1 MRGRQFWAGSHD
13 YSVLRSEIRLVADS
27 RGHTGSRRSLSASG
41 RRATPMHTAAFT
53 SFEERRVRSQSALW
67 PNDPWVEMTAFRCLP
82 FPQGCSFDQQHRSR
96 PLHRD
101 RGAGK
106 RACARCR
113 ADFPRA
119 RGTDGMGARRIVVR
133 TQSLASAAVLCSFLF
148 LSCASVPVVCSV
160 PPPHQ
165 RACPGPLDRPYPGAC
180 RQAGTASLSP
190 QSIRVSSGALSSN
203 CFVDSSGILDCT
215 VPVSAQHAH
224 IVVSRLGGFSGRGSI
239 FYSTNAGSAVPGLE
253 FHASKGTITWD
264 HLRGEP
270 QAIDI
275 ALIDNGNYS
284 PGKYRTTFTLTID
297 PVIVGPRLEVSPITE
312 ARVTIINTNARTG
325 TIGIEPSLV
334 TVSESQGSVLLNLT
348 RTNGSHCDAMVR
360 YRTVAIQGSDFGH
373 YGVDHHSQRG
383 ELLWPENDVS
393 FKTISLP
400 ILDNNEIQDGNEEFF
415 VEVFDAGCASLDLSS
430 PTVRS
435 RVAVTDDEKVGV
447 LVVEDQDVTVES
459 SKGFVDVGVRRVG
472 GSARPVALDYV
483 LVPGT
488 GAAGRHYK
496 DVSGQLIWR
505 HGEFGL
511 RNIRV
516 QLLNDTSSTSL
527 LQRGLFHVQFS
538 YVIGTTIDTEDV
550 RVNILGPA
558 LDTCAGAVAFVD
570 DLDGTV
576 CRKDG
581 DSYTSASCG
590 NSTTCKEL
598 ISSFNDNA
606 RAKIDTGL
614 QECANVAGYEEYA
627 DYVGALNY
635 AVLLSISNGCGFPA
649 GTVTL
654 SPPGLDT
661 CAGARAKWGGTSTTC
676 KTEQVTA
683 SDGTV
688 DTAHTLASCG
698 SSTECK
704 DWISSINDTIL
715 AEIQTGY
722 QACANVTGYETYA
735 SLVSTVNYATILSI
749 SNACGFPAGTVTLS
763 PPGLDT
769 CAGAVSI
776 LGVVD
781 GTVCRKDGDSYT
793 SASCGNSTTC
803 KELISSF
810 DDNAIAKIDTGFEAC
825 ANVTGYGTYA
835 VYAGYLDYARLLSIS
850 NGCGFPAGTVTASVP
865 V

>member
-1 MRGRQFWAGSHD
+1 MRLRVTGPVRYGALRAASGSDRKDRRAQQQSHHLHPALRIALHRFLQGRMTRRGRQFWAGSHD

-119 RGTDGMGARRIVVR
+119 RGTDGRGARRIVVR

-253 FHASKGTITWD
+253 FHASEGTITWD

-581 DSYTSASCG
+581 DSFTSASCG

-598 ISSFNDNA
+598 ISS
-606 RAKIDTGL
+606 I
-614 QECANVAGYEEYA
+614 
-627 DYVGALNY
+627 
-635 AVLLSISNGCGFPA
+635 
-649 GTVTL
+649 
-654 SPPGLDT
+654 
-661 CAGARAKWGGTSTTC
+661 
-676 KTEQVTA
+676 
-683 SDGTV
+683 
-688 DTAHTLASCG
+688 
-698 SSTECK
+698 
-704 DWISSINDTIL
+704 
-715 AEIQTGY
+715 
-722 QACANVTGYETYA
+722 
-735 SLVSTVNYATILSI
+735 
-749 SNACGFPAGTVTLS
+749 
-763 PPGLDT
+763 
-769 CAGAVSI
+769 
-776 LGVVD
+776 
-781 GTVCRKDGDSYT
+781 
-793 SASCGNSTTC
+793 
-803 KELISSF
+803 